1 MLENCEPV
9 RLSIDVFTVRI
20 NFNMNMSHTKEIP
33 TRPIYDVL
41 SNKCEIY
48 KRALEQREK
57 KLLWTWIYANLHT
70 PSNPTF
76 YENIRDTMWWRK
88 KWTATVIH
96 SPIDFLYVRKFGK
109 PYIWGIWDNHTHM
122 LCVGRTQQKMK
133 FILRITMHFGPEL
146 NDIHMVNNNTS
157 HKKIGS
163 KKRKKFETAKSF
175 TI

>member
-1 MLENCEPV
+1 MYIVKISNKNTHYAPLMLENCEPV

-70 PSNPTF
+70 PANPTF
-76 YENIRDTMWWRK
+76 LRKYSRYNVVEKKMNSHSHSFTHRFPICPKIR
-88 KWTATVIH
+88 
-96 SPIDFLYVRKFGK
+96 K

-122 LCVGRTQQKMK
+122 LCAGRTQQKNEVHSAHHYA
-133 FILRITMHFGPEL
+133 FRARI
-146 NDIHMVNNNTS
+146 
-157 HKKIGS
+157 
-163 KKRKKFETAKSF
+163 KRYTYGEQQHVT
-175 TI
+175 